1 MLPILCRLA
10 AGFFFVVLF
19 FFVVC
24 ELPIFMPCMFC
35 MLSFPATTTNKRDRK
50 MRIINK
56 RDLLLNCM
64 LPPANPMKIVL
75 RSELSLSSFAQT
87 YACTDVRRLFQ
98 RDLNAEGA
106 D

>member
-24 ELPIFMPCMFC
+24 ELPIFMPGMFC
-35 MLSFPATTTNKRDRK
+35 MLSCAVPTTDKRDRK

-56 RDLLLNCM
+56 RELLLNCM
-64 LPPANPMKIVL
+64 LPPAKPKKIVL
-75 RSELSLSSFAQT
+75 RSDLSLSTFAQT
-87 YACTDVRRLFQ
+87 YACTGVRRLFR